1 VTADVAE
8 RRDEAA
14 LLVAAAGGDEQAFRS
29 LTDPH
34 ARRLHLHCYRMLGS
48 MDDADDALQETLLRA
63 WQGLG
68 RYEPRSPLAGWL
80 HTIATNVCLTAIA
93 RRRRRPEVPV
103 PQGGE
108 AVWGDKLLHLQ
119 PYPDHLL
126 GERSTASPDPE
137 ARYTQRETVQ
147 LAFITAMQLL
157 PPRQRAVLI
166 LRDVLSWSARE
177 TAAALGD
184 SVAAVNSALQRARAS
199 LERARNVAARSHAP
213 SGGDERVA
221 LERFM
226 AAWDAVDID
235 GIVRLLKDDALMTMP
250 PVPAYVS
257 GATAIGEFFATVP
270 AGGRLDEIRLV
281 PTSANRQ
288 PALAAYLPEPAGG
301 VLRAYGVMVF
311 SLDGDAISGIVGFAD
326 VALLDRFGLPRELPA
341 EGPVPRPAPPPRIG
355 A

>member
-1 VTADVAE
+1 
-8 RRDEAA
+8 
-14 LLVAAAGGDEQAFRS
+14 
-29 LTDPH
+29 
-34 ARRLHLHCYRMLGS
+34 
-48 MDDADDALQETLLRA
+48 
-63 WQGLG
+63 
-68 RYEPRSPLAGWL
+68 
-80 HTIATNVCLTAIA
+80 
-93 RRRRRPEVPV
+93 
-103 PQGGE
+103 
-108 AVWGDKLLHLQ
+108 
-119 PYPDHLL
+119 
-126 GERSTASPDPE
+126 
-137 ARYTQRETVQ
+137 
-147 LAFITAMQLL
+147 
-157 PPRQRAVLI
+157 
-166 LRDVLSWSARE
+166 
-177 TAAALGD
+177 
-184 SVAAVNSALQRARAS
+184 
-199 LERARNVAARSHAP
+199 
-213 SGGDERVA
+213 
-221 LERFM
+221 M

-257 GATAIGEFFATVP
+257 GAAAIGEFFATVP